1 MQEVKVNWAT
11 TPTSQKK
18 DTSSEYKCSSMGIFD
33 DINTWEKP
41 VSRESVKMCDWYCS
55 NLTCL
60 ECGFTE
66 MAVLYLLPLLTDCD

>member
-1 MQEVKVNWAT
+1 
-11 TPTSQKK
+11 
-18 DTSSEYKCSSMGIFD
+18 MGIFD